1 MAMRYGNE
9 KRKKTITTAVSVVKL
24 LILLGIVV
32 GLPVFVYF
40 NYPELID
47 RFRSLE
53 EINKLLKQYKT
64 ASIFIYIGLQVF
76 QIIVSVLP
84 GQALQFAA
92 GYAYHFW
99 LGFLFSVIGVALGTV
114 ITFYLARLLGKD
126 ALHVIFGEERFS
138 KFVHTLNSKRSFIV
152 LFVIFLIPGIP
163 KDLFTYAAGV
173 SEIRIIPFLL
183 LSLIGRTPAMI
194 GSILMGSM
202 FYNGSYIG
210 LIIMGA
216 AAVTLF
222 VLGLINRNKMV
233 KWTDRFYNRLMGN
246 NNH

>member
-1 MAMRYGNE
+1 MRSGNE
-9 KRKKTITTAVSVVKL
+9 KRKKRIVTLVSLLKL
-24 LILLGIVV
+24 LILFGIVIGV
-32 GLPVFVYF
+32 PVYVYF
-40 NYPELID
+40 TYPELVD
-47 RFRSLE
+47 RFKSLD
-53 EINKLLKQYKT
+53 EINSLLKQYKT

-99 LGFLFSVIGVALGTV
+99 LGFLFSLIGVALGTV

-183 LSLIGRTPAMI
+183 LSLTGRTPAMI

-216 AAVTLF
+216 AAVILF
-222 VLGLINRNKMV
+222 IAGITHREKMV
-233 KWTDRFYNRLMGN
+233 KWTDRFYHKLTASSRNR
-246 NNH
+246 

>member
-1 MAMRYGNE
+1 MRYGNE
-9 KRKKTITTAVSVVKL
+9 KQRKRARTFYSVLKL
-24 LILLGIVV
+24 LILIGIIV
-32 GLPVFVYF
+32 GVPVYVYF
-40 NYPELID
+40 TYPELID
-47 RFRSLE
+47 HFRSLE

-76 QIIVSVLP
+76 QIVVSVLP

-99 LGFLFSVIGVALGTV
+99 LGFIFSIIGVALGTV

-126 ALHVIFGEERFS
+126 ALHVVFGEEKFS
-138 KFVHTLNSKRSFIV
+138 GFVHTLNSKRSFIV

-173 SEIRIIPFLL
+173 SEIRIVPFLL

-202 FYNGSYIG
+202 FYNGSYVG

-216 AAVTLF
+216 AAVILF
-222 VLGLINRNKMV
+222 IAGLLHRDKLV
-233 KWTDRFYNRLMGN
+233 KWTDRFYNRLAGSGR
-246 NNH
+246 

>member
-1 MAMRYGNE
+1 MGYGNDN
-9 KRKKTITTAVSVVKL
+9 RKKKVIKAVSILKL
-24 LILLGIVV
+24 AVLLAIVFGV
-32 GLPVFVYF
+32 PVYVYF
-40 NYPELID
+40 SYPELID

-53 EINKLLKQYKT
+53 EINMLLKQYKT

-76 QIIVSVLP
+76 QIIVSILP

-99 LGFLFSVIGVALGTV
+99 LGFLFSIIGVALGTV

-126 ALHVIFGEERFS
+126 ALHVIFGEEKIN

-173 SEIRIIPFLL
+173 SEIRITTFLMI
-183 LSLIGRTPAMI
+183 SLIGRTPAMI
-194 GSILMGSM
+194 GSILMGNM
-202 FYNGSYIG
+202 FYNGSYAG
-210 LIIMGA
+210 LIIVGA
-216 AAVTLF
+216 AAVILF
-222 VLGLINRNKMV
+222 IAGIVKRDKMI
-233 KWTDRFYNRLMGN
+233 KWTDRFYNRMVGN
-246 NNH
+246 NTR

>member
-1 MAMRYGNE
+1 MGYGNE
-9 KRKKTITTAVSVVKL
+9 NRKKKLTKIFSVLKL
-24 LILLGIVV
+24 AILFVIVIGV
-32 GLPVFVYF
+32 PVYVYF
-40 NYPELID
+40 SYPELID

-64 ASIFIYIGLQVF
+64 ASIFIYMGLQVF
-76 QIIVSVLP
+76 QIIVSILP

-99 LGFLFSVIGVALGTV
+99 LGFLFSILGVTMGTV

-126 ALHVIFGEERFS
+126 ALHVIFGEEKFN
-138 KFVHTLNSKRSFIV
+138 KFVHTLNSKRSYIV

-173 SEIRIIPFLL
+173 SEIRIVPFLL

-194 GSILMGSM
+194 GSILMGNM
-202 FYNGSYIG
+202 FYNGSYTG
-210 LIIMGA
+210 LIFMGA
-216 AAVTLF
+216 AAVILF
-222 VLGLINRNKMV
+222 VAGIIKRDKMI
-233 KWTDRFYNRLMGN
+233 KLTDRFYDRMAGN
-246 NNH
+246 GR